1 MRNAKEGNVTDIAR
15 ETRVLAAVVSLVD
28 SLLDDFDVVDLLTQL
43 TERCA
48 DLLDVE
54 AAGFLLADP
63 FGQLRLLAATSEQA
77 RDIELFELQADE
89 GPCVQSYLTGQ
100 PVSVA
105 DVRSDIGQWP
115 RFASTARDA
124 GFAAVH
130 AVPMRA
136 AGSVL
141 GALGLFGVHPGALND
156 SDLLVAQTL
165 THIACVAIIQ
175 EHSPTPTTVLPQLRA
190 ALASRVIIEQAK
202 GFLRERLD
210 VEVEVAF
217 TLLRAYARSRREHL
231 TDVAAQLM
239 TDGEGRTTI
248 LTGLSEFAL

>member
-1 MRNAKEGNVTDIAR
+1 LTDTPR

-43 TERCA
+43 TERCV

-63 FGQLRLLAATSEQA
+63 LGQLRLLAATSEQA
-77 RDIELFELQADE
+77 RDIELFQLQADD
-89 GPCVQSYLTGQ
+89 GPCVQCYATGH

-105 DVRSDIGQWP
+105 DVRSDPSQWP
-115 RFASTARDA
+115 RFAGAARDA

-130 AVPMRA
+130 AVPMRV
-136 AGSVL
+136 AGKVL
-141 GALGLFGVHPGALND
+141 GALGLFGIRPGVLDDA
-156 SDLLVAQTL
+156 DLLVAQTL

-175 EHSPTPTTVLPQLRA
+175 EESPTPLTVLPRLKA
-190 ALASRVIIEQAK
+190 ALASRVVIEQAK

-210 VEVEVAF
+210 VEVDVAF

-239 TDGEGRTTI
+239 TEGEDRTAI
-248 LTGLSEFAL
+248 LAALSEFAS